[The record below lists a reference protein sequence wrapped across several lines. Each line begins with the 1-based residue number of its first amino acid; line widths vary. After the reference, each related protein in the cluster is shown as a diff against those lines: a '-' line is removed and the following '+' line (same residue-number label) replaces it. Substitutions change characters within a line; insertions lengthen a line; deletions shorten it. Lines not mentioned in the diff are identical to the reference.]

1 QSMDLL
7 LTGRR
12 IQAEEALAL
21 GLVTRI
27 VSPESLLDEAWLLAN
42 RLADLPVAPVAA
54 LKQLLRQG
62 MDLDL
67 PQALEL
73 ESRVTARLST

>member
-1 QSMDLL
+1 MLFLMPHHINAITPKRPS
-7 LTGRR
+7 R
-12 IQAEEALAL
+12 
-21 GLVTRI
+21 
-27 VSPESLLDEAWLLAN
+27 LLAN